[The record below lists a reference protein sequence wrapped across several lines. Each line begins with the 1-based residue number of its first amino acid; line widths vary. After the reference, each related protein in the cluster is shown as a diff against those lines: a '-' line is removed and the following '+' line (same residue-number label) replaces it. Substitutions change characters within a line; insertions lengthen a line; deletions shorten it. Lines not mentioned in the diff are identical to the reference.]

1 MARYAKDDV
10 EPQVGELVSSMIK
23 SIRQETTESE
33 AVKALK
39 GVTDNPQATVSCC
52 YRGDRRLRQHL
63 R

>member
-39 GVTDNPQATVSCC
+39 GVTDNPQATVSC
-52 YRGDRRLRQHL
+52 
-63 R
+63 